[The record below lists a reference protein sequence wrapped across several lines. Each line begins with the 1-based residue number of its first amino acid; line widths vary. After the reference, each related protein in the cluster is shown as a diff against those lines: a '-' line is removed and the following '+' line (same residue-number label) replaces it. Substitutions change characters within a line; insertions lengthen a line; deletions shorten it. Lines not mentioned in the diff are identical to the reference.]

1 MNYYPFHIGDYIAHT
16 AHLDPIEDC
25 AYRRLLD
32 AYYLNE
38 GPLPADVAMC
48 ARQVRMK
55 ANLAEVEQVLK
66 EFFELTERGW
76 MHARCEAEIAHMNE
90 RSAKARASAEA
101 SVNARRAKSGNG
113 ASTKSAKRSSES
125 QANAERTLNERS
137 TNVELP
143 NTQDPI
149 TNTQTPPNPPA
160 GGSLGDAVE
169 RIEVEE
175 VVEIAPEDRQ
185 PTPQGAVCMAMKSV
199 GIPDV
204 NPSHTGLK
212 ALLDAGVALETFV
225 ATARESVARGKPSFR
240 YVLGVVERQEREARD
255 LAKALEKERIDSM
268 AETHSQRAAR
278 LRMEEI
284 SPMFARKAPGQM
296 SAFAQAQAFMNGA
309 SVVNDE
315 AAPIALIGG

>member
-25 AYRRLLD
+25 VYRRLLD
-32 AYYLNE
+32 AYYMTE
-38 GPLPADVAMC
+38 GPLQGEVAQI
-48 ARQVRMK
+48 ARQIRMK
-55 ANLAEVEQVLK
+55 ANLAEVEQVLG
-66 EFFELTERGW
+66 EFFESTGAGW
-76 MHARCEAEIAHMNE
+76 VHKRCEAEIARMHE
-90 RSAKARASAEA
+90 KSAKAKASAEA
-101 SVNARRAKSGNG
+101 SVNARKAKS
-113 ASTKSAKRSSES
+113 KQKQSAGET
-125 QANAERTLNERS
+125 NAQRTLSERL

-175 VVEIAPEDRQ
+175 VVEIAPEDRR